1 MIEKN
6 NIGDNVAL
14 FYFAAIVKEGL
25 KEIKDQQIKEA
36 VLRFMFDE

>member
-6 NIGDNVAL
+6 NIGDNVVL
-14 FYFAAIVKEGL
+14 FYFAAIVKESL
-25 KEIKDQQIKEA
+25 KEIKNQQIKEA

>member
-6 NIGDNVAL
+6 NIGDNVVL

-25 KEIKDQQIKEA
+25 KEIKNQQIKEA